1 MTSKEVE
8 RVHHVKVG
16 GSQVRAGKRPPRK
29 DAVAETWQLLYRYR
43 VELVPFGLAVVAIT
57 LQRVA
62 ETAGLVL
69 VLDLVYL
76 ALAAGLV
83 VFGQYLRIGPDR
95 HKVYAAVCLGVLVVW
110 SWWTSRSGLDPL
122 HGLVLFPVASVL
134 AVPWWRYRRI
144 RSKVEV
150 RTDGLTKA
158 DRLRAIKRAAS
169 ISQKW
174 TAIVLAAK
182 VPGAR
187 LRRVVQ
193 DGWFV
198 TIYMTLPMGCSIKS
212 IKRDKL
218 ASALG
223 AGEEMIRMEADKKDA
238 RKITIYVRL
247 KDPHEK
253 PIIYKGASMRTSKDR
268 IDLGISE
275 HGKIVGMPLRH
286 ALFAGA
292 SESGKSGGMNV
303 VADNCA
309 SAEDVALLGIDLKFG
324 LELGPW
330 GIVMALPPAK
340 NVAGSDPLT
349 GEDLN
354 AAELAVLL
362 LKCCVEAIR
371 IRSEL
376 MASWGK
382 VRQWPSSKDRPELAL
397 LIDEV
402 SILKTHPQGD
412 RWLQQVM
419 TQGRAAGIRVIL
431 ATQYPITDNLDSTV
445 RGQCQVKV
453 CYRVERRQHTDV
465 AMGDGAVEK
474 GYLPHEIDEERRG
487 SFYIRGAGNKDPEL
501 NRTYWMDDDLVE
513 SRTEMHARN
522 ITMIDA
528 ETMVAFEPY
537 IQAVMGMAPPRQAT
551 EHVGPAPT
559 RAAVDDDDGIIDAEV
574 VDDPETGYHRNPHE
588 DRLKEPVRM
597 VLEAIRVGSHT
608 VKEIRAHTGIPQAN
622 IYRHLKA
629 LQEYGLV
636 EKRGS
641 AYYAL

>member
-1 MTSKEVE
+1 MTSREVE

-16 GSQVRAGKRPPRK
+16 GTQVRAGKKPPRK
-29 DAVAETWQLLYRYR
+29 DAVAEVWQLLYRYR
-43 VELVPFGLAVVAIT
+43 VELAPFGLAVIAIA

-62 ETAGLVL
+62 ETTGLVL
-69 VLDLVYL
+69 TLDLAYL
-76 ALAAGLV
+76 GLVGAVV

-95 HKVYAAVCLGVLVVW
+95 HKVYAVVCLGVLVVW
-110 SWWTSRSGLDPL
+110 SWWTSRSGLDPM

-158 DRLRAIKRAAS
+158 DRLRAIKRATS

-174 TAIVLAAK
+174 NAIALAAK

-187 LRRVVQ
+187 LRRVHQ

-198 TIYMTLPMGCSIKS
+198 SVYVTLPMGCSEKS
-212 IKRDKL
+212 IKLDKL

-223 AGEEMIRMEADKKDA
+223 AGLSMVRVVPDKKDA
-238 RKITIYVRL
+238 RKITIHVRL

-253 PIIYKGASMRTSKDR
+253 PIVYKGASMRTAKDL
-268 IDLGISE
+268 IELGVSE
-275 HGKIVGMPLRH
+275 HGRTVTMPLRH

-303 VADNCA
+303 LADNCA
-309 SAEDVALLGIDLKFG
+309 SAEDVALIGIDLKFG

-330 GIVMALPPAK
+330 GPVMALPPAR
-340 NVAGSDPLT
+340 NVSGTDPLT
-349 GEDLN
+349 GEELN

-362 LKCCVEAIR
+362 LKCCVQAIAV
-371 IRSEL
+371 RSEL
-376 MASWGK
+376 MAKWG
-382 VRQWPSSKDRPELAL
+382 VRQWPSSPDRPELAL

-402 SILKTHPQGD
+402 AILKSHPQGD
-412 RWLQQVM
+412 RWLRQVM
-419 TQGRAAGIRVIL
+419 TQARAVGIRVIL

-453 CYRVERRQHTDV
+453 CYRVERKAHTDV
-465 AMGDGAVEK
+465 ALGDGAAEK
-474 GYLPHEIDEERRG
+474 GYRPDEIDEDRKG
-487 SFYIRGAGNKDPEL
+487 SFYIRGPGNKDPEL

-513 SRTEMHARN
+513 SRTKMHARN
-522 ITMIDA
+522 ITKIDA
-528 ETMVAFEPY
+528 ETMTAFEPY

-551 EHVGPAPT
+551 ENVGPAPT
-559 RAAVDDDDGIIDAEV
+559 RAAVDDDDGIQDAEV
-574 VDDPETGYHRNPHE
+574 VDDPNTGYHRNPHE
-588 DRLKEPVRM
+588 ERLREPVRM
-597 VLEAIRVGSHT
+597 VLEAIRSGSHAA
-608 VKEIRAHTGIPQAN
+608 KEIQAHTGIPLAN
-622 IYRHLKA
+622 IYRHLAK
-629 LQEYGLV
+629 LQEYDLV
-636 EKRGS
+636 EKRGTK
-641 AYYAL
+641 YYAT